1 MKDNFEAAVTVYH
14 TRSPRAANTTVGTG
28 LEGRRSLYPSHF
40 HFSHMSHMSIRSRYL
55 MALLVVAAPAV
66 SVAAQRTSATPIRIG
81 VIDSRVLLQDMP
93 GRAQAESQFALEM
106 AKARELVHT
115 ATDSMRAAVDELGR
129 AEADLRPQQRESA
142 IMLMRAREL
151 ALEDMVAQ
159 LNLLAGKR
167 LEELQ
172 APLLARLQEAV
183 KVVRVRERLSLVVD
197 LGAAAGVV
205 DFDAQLSINSLVLDE
220 LRRTPSKI
228 PPK

>member
-1 MKDNFEAAVTVYH
+1 
-14 TRSPRAANTTVGTG
+14 
-28 LEGRRSLYPSHF
+28 
-40 HFSHMSHMSIRSRYL
+40 MSIRSRYL